1 MVNNIFPVI
10 TIDGPS
16 GVGKGTLSRRLAKIL
31 GWNLL
36 DSGVIYRVLALVA
49 LENKI
54 DINREEKVAVLAEE
68 IQISF
73 INRKNSFFV
82 SCNGKEIRKDI
93 YTETIG
99 NYASKIAAFSQVRKN
114 LLTYQRTFCQC
125 PGLIADG
132 RDMGTVV
139 FPNAELKIFLY
150 ASFKERKRRRLHQ
163 LQKKNFDVNLNFL
176 FSQIR
181 ERDDRDYNR
190 KSAPLTPSIDSL
202 ILDSTHLSA
211 EEVKSKVLMYIRESL
226 VFSSRVLYNTTHN
239 QG

>member
-1 MVNNIFPVI
+1 MGNIFPVI

-16 GVGKGTLSRRLAKIL
+16 GAGKGTLSRTLSKIL

-49 LENKI
+49 LKNKI
-54 DINREEKVAVLAEE
+54 NIHREEKVAALAEK

-73 INRKNSFFV
+73 TNRKNSFFV
-82 SCNGKEIRKDI
+82 LCNGKEIKEDI

-99 NYASKIAAFSQVRKN
+99 NYASKIAAFPQVRQN
-114 LLTYQRTFCQC
+114 LLAYQRTFRQC

-139 FPNAELKIFLY
+139 FPNAELKIFVY
-150 ASFKERKRRRLHQ
+150 ASFDERKRRRLHQ
-163 LQKKNFDVNLNFL
+163 LRKKNFNVNLKFL
-176 FSQIR
+176 LSQIK
-181 ERDDRDYNR
+181 ERDERDYNR
-190 KSAPLTPSIDSL
+190 KLAPLTPAIDSL
-202 ILDSTHLSA
+202 ILDSTHLSE
-211 EEVKSKVLMYIRESL
+211 EEVKSKVLVYIRESL
-226 VFSSRVLYNTTHN
+226 VFFPRILYNITHN